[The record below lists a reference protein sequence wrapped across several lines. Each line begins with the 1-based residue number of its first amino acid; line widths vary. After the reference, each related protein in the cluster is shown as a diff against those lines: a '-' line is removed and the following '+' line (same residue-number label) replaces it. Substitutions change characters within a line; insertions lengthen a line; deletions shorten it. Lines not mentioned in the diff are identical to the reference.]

1 VARNV
6 ASISR
11 RSGSVELNVTEGSDP
26 AILRI
31 MSIYRKPVLRRLG
44 SMALVKL
51 KTGTPGDGNGE
62 QRVKI

>member
-1 VARNV
+1 
-6 ASISR
+6 
-11 RSGSVELNVTEGSDP
+11 VTEESNP
-26 AILRI
+26 AIFRI